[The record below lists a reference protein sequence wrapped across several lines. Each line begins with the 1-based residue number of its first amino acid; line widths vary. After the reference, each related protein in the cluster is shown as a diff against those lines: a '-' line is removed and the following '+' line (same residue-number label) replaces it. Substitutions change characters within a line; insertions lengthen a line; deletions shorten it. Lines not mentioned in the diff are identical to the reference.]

1 MFGLEIL
8 KSRLKDAPKTSGVYL
23 FKNKKDIPIYIGK
36 AINIKRRLSN
46 YGNLPKL
53 PRRLQKMVS
62 QTVNIDFELTESERN
77 ALLLEA
83 LLIKKFSPRYNIRLK
98 DDKSFPLIKITNGAF
113 PRLTRFRND
122 FSNEDKVF
130 GPFTSALKTDK
141 VIKILQKSFKLRSC
155 NDSEFK
161 NRTRPCLLYDLKQCS
176 APCVSKVDENEY
188 KNQVSDTIKFFQGS
202 QKKIFNKLE
211 KQMVYFSESQNYE
224 KAAELRDSIQSLNY
238 IIREE
243 VKLSTQ
249 ETNFDYIH
257 IDNKKHFSIYIGF
270 IRYGRYLGGNLI
282 YYSDKFEEDIDPTS
296 LIIQF
301 YLKSFRPKKIIISK
315 KIQGYNEL
323 KSIMKENYKI
333 DVSLKSNNIVGIQK
347 ISNLTAKRNDKEV
360 SLQKQKYV
368 NNQEILNLLK
378 IKFNIKNN
386 VERVEAYDNSFFGNN
401 YAVAS
406 YVVFN
411 EEGFSIKDSR
421 TYKFKDY
428 DLKKFGDADLMR
440 KVFKSRFSKDDKIL
454 PDIIIIDGAQPY
466 LKICQEAINESGINE
481 NIKLIGVSKGFKR
494 DFRFDRYHLINEKNL
509 SLKDNPQI
517 EGFIQKMRDQAH
529 KLSKKNSMKR
539 MSDSLK
545 TSFLDD
551 IDGIGKVKKMRVIN
565 FFGSV
570 QNLKRANRDELTQIK
585 GLNSKNIKAI
595 LDKING

>member
-243 VKLSTQ
+243 VKISTQ

-466 LKICQEAINESGINE
+466 LKICQEAINESGITE

-494 DFRFDRYHLINEKNL
+494 DFRFDRYHLLDEKNL

>member
-202 QKKIFNKLE
+202 QKKIFDKLE

-243 VKLSTQ
+243 VKISTQ

-360 SLQKQKYV
+360 GLQKQKYV

-386 VERVEAYDNSFFGNN
+386 VERIEAYDNSFFGNN

-466 LKICQEAINESGINE
+466 LKICQEAMNESGINE

>member
-243 VKLSTQ
+243 VKISTQ

-347 ISNLTAKRNDKEV
+347 ISNLTTKRNDKEV

-494 DFRFDRYHLINEKNL
+494 NFRFDRYHLIDEKNL

-551 IDGIGKVKKMRVIN
+551 IDGIGKVKKMKVIN

>member
-8 KSRLKDAPKTSGVYL
+8 KSRLKNAPKTSGVYL

-243 VKLSTQ
+243 VKISTQ

-270 IRYGRYLGGNLI
+270 IRYGRYLGGNII

-296 LIIQF
+296 LIMQF
-301 YLKSFRPKKIIISK
+301 YLKSFRPKKLIISK

-466 LKICQEAINESGINE
+466 LKICQEAINESGITE

-494 DFRFDRYHLINEKNL
+494 DFRFDRYHLLDEKNL

>member
-1 MFGLEIL
+1 MIGLEVL
-8 KSRLKDAPKTSGVYL
+8 KNRIKEAPKTSGVYL

-98 DDKSFPLIKITNGAF
+98 DDKSFPLIKITDGQF

-122 FSNEDKVF
+122 FHQDDRVF

-155 NDSEFK
+155 SDLEFK
-161 NRTRPCLLYDLKQCS
+161 NRKRPCLLFDLKQCS
-176 APCVSKVDENEY
+176 APCVKYVSQKDYE
-188 KNQVSDTIKFFQGS
+188 KQVSDTIKFFQGS
-202 QKKIFNKLE
+202 QKSIFDKLE
-211 KQMVYFSESQNYE
+211 KQMIFFSKNENYE
-224 KAAELRDSIQSLNY
+224 KAAEVRDSIQSLNY

-243 VKLSTQ
+243 IKVGNQ
-249 ETNFDYIH
+249 DTNYDYIY
-257 IDNKKHFSIYIGF
+257 INDKGYFSIFIGF

-282 YYSDKFEEDIDPTS
+282 YYSEKVEDDIDATS

-301 YLKSFRPKKIIISK
+301 YLKSFRPNKIILSKKII
-315 KIQGYNEL
+315 GYLEL
-323 KSIMKENYKI
+323 KSIMNENYKI
-333 DVSLKSNNIVGIQK
+333 ETSLRNNTIPGIRQ
-347 ISNLTAKRNDKEV
+347 ISKLTLNKNDKEV
-360 SLQKQKYV
+360 LLQKQKY
-368 NNQEILNLLK
+368 QSSKEILELLK
-378 IKFNIKNN
+378 YRFGIGHSI
-386 VERVEAYDNSFFGNN
+386 ERIEAYDNSFFGNN
-401 YAVAS
+401 YAVSS

-411 EEGFSIKDSR
+411 EDGFSIKDSR

-440 KVFKSRFSKDDKIL
+440 KVFEARFSKDDKVL
-454 PDIIIIDGAQPY
+454 PDIMIIDGGMPY
-466 LKICQEAINESGINE
+466 LKICKEIIEKNGIKE
-481 NIKLIGVSKGFKR
+481 DIFLIGVSKGFKR
-494 DFRFDRYHLINEKNL
+494 DFRFDRYHTSKERNI
-509 SLKDNPQI
+509 SLREVPQI
-517 EGFIQKMRDQAH
+517 EGFIQKMRDKAH
-529 KLSKKNSMKR
+529 NLSKKNSMKR

-545 TSFLDD
+545 TSFLDG
-551 IDGIGKVKKMRVIN
+551 IAGIGKIKKMRVIN
-565 FFGSV
+565 FFGNV
-570 QNLKRANRDELTQIK
+570 QNLKQSTRDELIQIK
-585 GLNSKNIKAI
+585 GLNSKNIQDI

>member
-243 VKLSTQ
+243 VKISTQ

-466 LKICQEAINESGINE
+466 LKICQEAINESGITE
-481 NIKLIGVSKGFKR
+481 DIKLIGVSKGFKR
-494 DFRFDRYHLINEKNL
+494 DFRFDRYHLIDEKNL

>member
-243 VKLSTQ
+243 VKISTQ

-466 LKICQEAINESGINE
+466 LKICQEVINESGITE

>member
-243 VKLSTQ
+243 VKISTQ

-347 ISNLTAKRNDKEV
+347 ISNLTTKRNDKEV

-494 DFRFDRYHLINEKNL
+494 DFRFDRYHLLDEKNL

>member
-1 MFGLEIL
+1 M
-8 KSRLKDAPKTSGVYL
+8 
-23 FKNKKDIPIYIGK
+23 
-36 AINIKRRLSN
+36 
-46 YGNLPKL
+46 
-53 PRRLQKMVS
+53 
-62 QTVNIDFELTESERN
+62 
-77 ALLLEA
+77 
-83 LLIKKFSPRYNIRLK
+83 
-98 DDKSFPLIKITNGAF
+98 
-113 PRLTRFRND
+113 
-122 FSNEDKVF
+122 
-130 GPFTSALKTDK
+130 
-141 VIKILQKSFKLRSC
+141 IKILQKSFKLRSC

-243 VKLSTQ
+243 VKISTQ

-315 KIQGYNEL
+315 KIQGYSEL

-378 IKFNIKNN
+378 IKFSIKNN

-454 PDIIIIDGAQPY
+454 PDIIIIDGAHPY

-494 DFRFDRYHLINEKNL
+494 DFRFDRYHLLNEKNL
-509 SLKDNPQI
+509 SLKDSPQI

>member
-1 MFGLEIL
+1 
-8 KSRLKDAPKTSGVYL
+8 
-23 FKNKKDIPIYIGK
+23 
-36 AINIKRRLSN
+36 
-46 YGNLPKL
+46 
-53 PRRLQKMVS
+53 
-62 QTVNIDFELTESERN
+62 
-77 ALLLEA
+77 
-83 LLIKKFSPRYNIRLK
+83 
-98 DDKSFPLIKITNGAF
+98 
-113 PRLTRFRND
+113 
-122 FSNEDKVF
+122 
-130 GPFTSALKTDK
+130 
-141 VIKILQKSFKLRSC
+141 
-155 NDSEFK
+155 
-161 NRTRPCLLYDLKQCS
+161 
-176 APCVSKVDENEY
+176 
-188 KNQVSDTIKFFQGS
+188 
-202 QKKIFNKLE
+202 
-211 KQMVYFSESQNYE
+211 MVYFSESQNYE

-243 VKLSTQ
+243 VKISTQ

-282 YYSDKFEEDIDPTS
+282 YYSDKFEEDIDPNS

-333 DVSLKSNNIVGIQK
+333 DVSLKSNNIVGIKK

-368 NNQEILNLLK
+368 NNQEILNLLT

-481 NIKLIGVSKGFKR
+481 DIKLIGVSKGFKR
-494 DFRFDRYHLINEKNL
+494 DFRFDKYHLINEKNL

>member
-243 VKLSTQ
+243 VKISTQ

-315 KIQGYNEL
+315 RIQGYNEL

-466 LKICQEAINESGINE
+466 LKICQEAINESGITE
-481 NIKLIGVSKGFKR
+481 DIKLIGVSKGFKR